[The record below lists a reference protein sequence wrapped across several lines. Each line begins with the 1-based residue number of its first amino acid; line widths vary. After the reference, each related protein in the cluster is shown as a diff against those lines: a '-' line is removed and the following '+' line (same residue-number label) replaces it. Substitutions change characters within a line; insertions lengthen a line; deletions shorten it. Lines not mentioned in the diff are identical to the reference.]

1 MIEGIHGLV
10 RRLVSS
16 RHDVAVVEWS
26 RGSHTFRFQVPGDDM
41 WISVKDDLLIREY
54 EWMGVDL
61 ADTSGLV
68 VDAGAHVGTFAAM
81 ASPFADRIVAFEPNP
96 DNLALLRANID
107 DNGLDSVEVRAQA
120 LWSDSN
126 GRNISGRSSWTTVI
140 EDDAT
145 VTEDSE
151 RIDVATTTLTDLIDE
166 IGPVDLLKIDIEG
179 AEFAVFEHTSDE
191 VLRRIR
197 RIAGEIHPV
206 HGDADAIVKQL
217 EAAGFDVSLEKGP
230 FHEPWSA
237 LSAIRSNH
245 RSIRGQYRLKIVVPL
260 LYAFAAAIERVKPG
274 FRDRIGWIPLF
285 LIYAQRRDDPVGQ
298 PEHPSPAT

>member
-1 MIEGIHGLV
+1 MIEGVHGIV

-16 RHDVAVVEWS
+16 PQEVAVVEWR
-26 RGSHTFRFQVPGDDM
+26 RGSATFRFRVPGDDM

-61 ADTSGLV
+61 TDTSGLV

-81 ASPFADRIVAFEPNP
+81 ATLFADRVVAFEPNP
-96 DNLALLRANID
+96 DNLELLRANID
-107 DNGLDSVEVRAQA
+107 DNGLDSIEVRAQA
-120 LWSDSN
+120 LWSDTE
-126 GRNISGRSSWTTVI
+126 GRNISGRSSWTSVV
-140 EDDAT
+140 DDDTAGDD
-145 VTEDSE
+145 TE
-151 RIDVATTTLTDLIDE
+151 RVDVATTTLTDLLNE
-166 IGPVDLLKIDIEG
+166 IGQVDLLKIDIEG

-191 VLRRIR
+191 MLRRIR

-217 EAAGFDVSLEKGP
+217 EGAGFDVTLKKGP

-237 LSAIRSNH
+237 LGAIRSNH
-245 RSIRGQYRLKIVVPL
+245 RSIRGHYRLKIVVPL
-260 LYAFAAAIERVKPG
+260 LYVTAAVIERIRPG

-285 LIYAQRRDDPVGQ
+285 LLYAERRDV
-298 PEHPSPAT
+298 PADNAPRPRTAT